1 VKNKFFET
9 IKVLDGQIFHLQYHQ
24 KRYESV
30 LQSLGIFA
38 YENLYEHLHVAS
50 KGLYRCK
57 IIYDEHSLEVSYF
70 EYTKREI
77 QSLKLVYDN
86 DINYEQKS
94 TDRERL
100 DALYALRQECSEVLI
115 VKHGLITDTSIA
127 NIALYKKGVWY
138 TPKTPLLKGTTR
150 ARLLKEKKI
159 IEKDIYEKDLKEY
172 TGVALLNAM
181 VEFDIITLENAGRI
195 IC

>member
-1 VKNKFFET
+1 
-9 IKVLDGQIFHLQYHQ
+9 VLDGQIFHLQYHQ

-30 LQSLGIFA
+30 LQSLGVFA
-38 YENLYEHLHVAS
+38 YKNLHEHLHVAP

-57 IIYDEHSLEVSYF
+57 IIYDENSLEVACF

-77 QSLKLVYDN
+77 QSLKLVYN
-86 DINYEQKS
+86 DDIDYAQKS
-94 TDRERL
+94 TNREQL
-100 DALYALRQECSEVLI
+100 DALYALRQGCSDVLI

-127 NIALYKKGVWY
+127 NIALYKNGVWC
-138 TPKTPLLKGTTR
+138 TPKTPLLRGTTR
-150 ARLLKEKKI
+150 ARLLEEKKI
-159 IEKDIYEKDLKEY
+159 IEKDIYVKDLKEY

-181 VEFDIITLENAGRI
+181 VEFDIIALENAGRI